1 VSGGAMKVY
10 CIDTSSLI
18 AAWQERYPIE
28 NFPSF
33 WGKMED
39 LVVQQRLV
47 APVEV
52 LNEIQKRSDDLHAWL
67 KARSGM
73 FRELEDA
80 IQIEAAKI
88 LAQFPRLVGQKKLR
102 TSADPFVIALAR
114 VETLQIIT
122 DEKPTGSL
130 DRPNIPDVCTAMGMT
145 AIGLLDV
152 IRAEKWV
159 IG

>member
-1 VSGGAMKVY
+1 MIY
-10 CIDTSSLI
+10 CADTSSLI

-33 WGKMED
+33 WKKMED
-39 LVVQQRLV
+39 LVSEGRLV

-52 LNEIQKRSDDLHAWL
+52 LHETKKRSDELHAWL
-67 KARSGM
+67 KLRKAM
-73 FRELEDA
+73 FRELDDA
-80 IQIEAAKI
+80 NQIEAAQI
-88 LAQFPRLVGQKKLR
+88 LARFPRLVGEKKLR

-114 VETLQIIT
+114 VEGLQLVT

-130 DRPNIPDVCTAMGMT
+130 SRPNIPDVCVELKMT
-145 AIGLLDV
+145 VMGLLQL
-152 IRAEKWV
+152 IKTEKWV